1 MFTFD
6 IGQVVG
12 SAVSAYQANK
22 AQKRQM
28 AWERERAT
36 HAHQWEVQDLINAG
50 LNPILSAGGS
60 GAVTGGVSAPTMDAT
75 GIMNALSSKQE
86 QKESKSREKL
96 NTANTLKSESE
107 TELNQANK
115 DLAELQQIE
124 TAEQA
129 RKAKI
134 EADRAQTEYDTIKP
148 LLETDRKYNASD
160 TGQALHMI
168 NRGWGDTGGVVTT
181 VGLGALGGVKLLGS
195 KQTAKQAL
203 QQAKS
208 KAFADKIM
216 KDTGKIPLTMA
227 HYR

>member
-6 IGQVVG
+6 LGQLAG
-12 SAVSAYQANK
+12 SAISAYQANK

-75 GIMNALSSKQE
+75 GIMNMFGSKQE

-96 NTANTLKSESE
+96 NTANTVKSESE

-148 LLETDRKYNASD
+148 LLETDRLYNASG

-181 VGLGALGGVKLLGS
+181 VGLGALGGIKLLGS

-208 KAFADKIM
+208 KAFAEKIM